1 MTKLNHGKPPL
12 IGKMPKSLID
22 PLARLARCQTAQQAL
37 SVLATIPAKWLPLVA
52 EYMANRPF
60 YRPAIVRAALM
71 AAGLKNLERDLG
83 PGRTKAIIANYLDT
97 DESHLQER
105 FFHATHPGFTAYLDK
120 LQRFD
125 DLGVLHCCGDQERR

>member
-22 PLARLARCQTAQQAL
+22 PLARLARCQTVQQAL

-52 EYMANRPF
+52 EYMANRTF

-71 AAGLKNLERDLG
+71 AAGLKRLERDLG
-83 PGRTKAIIANYLDT
+83 QGRTKAIITNYLDS
-97 DESHLQER
+97 DESQLQES
-105 FFHATHPGFTAYLDK
+105 
-120 LQRFD
+120 
-125 DLGVLHCCGDQERR
+125 